1 MAKLSWSLLWAL
13 LSLMPTSSLCG
24 SMAAWWTDIGPS
36 FVMQNAS
43 TGLLTYSLCH
53 SNNTPLYPVD
63 PPLAFE
69 TIYAPRNGTSLA
81 ATGWFDSKTTWASL
95 FYQNNN
101 DDIVSAV
108 YTCDFQTGV
117 YKQVESK
124 VISDRSGTP
133 AVHPQTGLS
142 VTLLGEQE
150 GYRVFFRD
158 RSKALQ
164 SLKFTQAESWSYGG
178 PVSANTNRSGMA
190 IHSMFSGVRN
200 VTVIT
205 PRDSRNM
212 EVSRLNIDGT
222 WHICMSNPRSPLLS
236 RTTTN

>member
-1 MAKLSWSLLWAL
+1 MKN
-13 LSLMPTSSLCG
+13 
-24 SMAAWWTDIGPS
+24 
-36 FVMQNAS
+36 VS
-43 TGLLTYSLCH
+43 TGLLTYSLCR
-53 SNNTPLYPVD
+53 SKNTPLYPVD
-63 PPLAFE
+63 PRLAFG
-69 TIYAPRNGTSLA
+69 TICAPKNGTSLA
-81 ATGWFDSKTTWASL
+81 GTGWFDSKTTWASL

-117 YKQVESK
+117 YKPAESK

-133 AVHPQTGLS
+133 AVHMQTGLS

-150 GYRVFFRD
+150 GYRVFFQD

-164 SLKFTQAESWSYGG
+164 SLKFTQVESWSYGG
-178 PVSANTNRSGMA
+178 PVSANRNRSGMA

-200 VTVIT
+200 LTVIT
-205 PRDSRNM
+205 PRNSKNM

-222 WHICMSNPRSPLLS
+222 WHICRSNSHPPFVP
-236 RTTTN
+236 RTTAN